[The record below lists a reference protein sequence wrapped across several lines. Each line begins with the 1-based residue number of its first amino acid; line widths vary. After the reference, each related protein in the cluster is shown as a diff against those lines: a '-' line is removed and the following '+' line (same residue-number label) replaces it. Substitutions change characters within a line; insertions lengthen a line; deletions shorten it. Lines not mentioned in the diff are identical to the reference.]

1 MLHVCVYEHALS
13 TVDSC
18 NCHHNHNSICDT
30 NSIKRFNRYL
40 HMKYN
45 NVLLFVQFL
54 FLFLGPANLE
64 KQQKSTMN
72 MNMATISAA

>member
-1 MLHVCVYEHALS
+1 
-13 TVDSC
+13 
-18 NCHHNHNSICDT
+18 
-30 NSIKRFNRYL
+30 
-40 HMKYN
+40 MKYN